1 MESLIG
7 VFVADQIASDIT
19 NYKGIYGFLN
29 RLLAKSFQKK

>member
-19 NYKGIYGFLN
+19 NYKGIYGVHE
-29 RLLAKSFQKK
+29 